1 MFRYS
6 ALAALCVVA
15 GATSAGEL
23 HQMNGGSLDVGTFR
37 GNVYYTE
44 SNGAYRVVTTIAA
57 GEAGSPVRFEVTLAE
72 GQSMTISAPRGP
84 GCVASANGRGDRPAM
99 SPWRKKLILMGTRL
113 NRVFSA

>member
-72 GQSMTISAPRGP
+72 GQSMTISAPRGLNEP
-84 GCVASANGRGDRPAM
+84 SDALELSHVGDRLLVMPVV
-99 SPWRKKLILMGTRL
+99 PGPEL
-113 NRVFSA
+113 VSAGQ